1 MSLATGISVAAAS
14 QCKLKTEEPSPQR
27 SQEKQGVFAYRHF
40 AEFTELLPYWHF
52 PHVKTS

>member
-1 MSLATGISVAAAS
+1 MSLTGGASAAAAS
-14 QCKLKTEEPSPQR
+14 QCKLNTEEPLPHR

>member
-1 MSLATGISVAAAS
+1 MSLTSDASVAAAS
-14 QCKLKTEEPSPQR
+14 QCKLNTEESLPQR
-27 SQEKQGVFAYRHF
+27 SQEKRGVFAYGHV